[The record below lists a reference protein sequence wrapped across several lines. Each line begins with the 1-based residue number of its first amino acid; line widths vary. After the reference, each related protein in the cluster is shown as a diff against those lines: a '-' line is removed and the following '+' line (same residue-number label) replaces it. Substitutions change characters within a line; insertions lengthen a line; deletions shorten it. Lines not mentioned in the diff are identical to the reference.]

1 MDSSL
6 YKDFLILL
14 KACVTVISLLI
25 LDSLSNN
32 ETFMTTI
39 NIHSLQGFH
48 IHYIMYVVAMGLVIL
63 LLFFFLFYKIFLF
76 KMKFMRDYL
85 KGDILTTFL
94 PFFIIVG
101 KGKKLQHLRQ
111 HLSSTSFIFVY
122 KGSNAKRY
130 NFRAVLITCI
140 NLNIS

>member
-14 KACVTVISLLI
+14 EACVTVISLLI

-48 IHYIMYVVAMGLVIL
+48 IHYIMYVVAMRLVIL
-63 LLFFFLFYKIFLF
+63 LLFFFFYFTRFSYSK
-76 KMKFMRDYL
+76 
-85 KGDILTTFL
+85 
-94 PFFIIVG
+94 
-101 KGKKLQHLRQ
+101 
-111 HLSSTSFIFVY
+111 
-122 KGSNAKRY
+122 
-130 NFRAVLITCI
+130 
-140 NLNIS
+140 

>member
-14 KACVTVISLLI
+14 KACVIVISLLI

-85 KGDILTTFL
+85 KE
-94 PFFIIVG
+94 
-101 KGKKLQHLRQ
+101 
-111 HLSSTSFIFVY
+111 IF
-122 KGSNAKRY
+122 
-130 NFRAVLITCI
+130 
-140 NLNIS
+140 